1 MILKRSNLK
10 IPTKSIQ
17 KLIPYEELSTEGTFR
32 NKNKFSKTYKIENL
46 NSIEKFKNL
55 LNKLD
60 YKNSYQLI
68 LDSYSNKLDIYFTE
82 IITCKNIKEADKIFE
97 LNSSTLKSNFDLAG
111 IKIKCL
117 NLKERLEFL
126 HKFYRY
132 KENEKFNIDEKVIKR
147 ESKKLIAPYTLTF
160 YKKHFKMNDIYGKAS
175 ALRNINSEYNF
186 MSAFNKLKS
195 KRIIISINFKSINS
209 SKILELVEENINLDF
224 KTEAFIPYQFRN
236 SIQDIRKNLID
247 SISRKE
253 NLFLVNCKFI
263 NISKDLDALEKD
275 YENMNLILK
284 FNDYRIHELIYE
296 QKQGLNDSLFLG
308 NNDLKINETL
318 TLDELLKLMP
328 F

>member
-1 MILKRSNLK
+1 
-10 IPTKSIQ
+10 
-17 KLIPYEELSTEGTFR
+17 
-32 NKNKFSKTYKIENL
+32 
-46 NSIEKFKNL
+46 
-55 LNKLD
+55 
-60 YKNSYQLI
+60 
-68 LDSYSNKLDIYFTE
+68 
-82 IITCKNIKEADKIFE
+82 
-97 LNSSTLKSNFDLAG
+97 
-111 IKIKCL
+111 
-117 NLKERLEFL
+117 
-126 HKFYRY
+126 
-132 KENEKFNIDEKVIKR
+132 
-147 ESKKLIAPYTLTF
+147 
-160 YKKHFKMNDIYGKAS
+160 MNDIYGKAS